1 MKYLKE
7 IKEMHAM
14 QDKKITETTEES
26 NTLVI
31 EVSEEEDEVNAEGGE
46 VVRCSNPQFPAV

>member
-1 MKYLKE
+1 
-7 IKEMHAM
+7 MHAM
-14 QDKKITETTEES
+14 QDKKITETAKES

-46 VVRCSNPQFPAV
+46 VVRCSNPQLPAV